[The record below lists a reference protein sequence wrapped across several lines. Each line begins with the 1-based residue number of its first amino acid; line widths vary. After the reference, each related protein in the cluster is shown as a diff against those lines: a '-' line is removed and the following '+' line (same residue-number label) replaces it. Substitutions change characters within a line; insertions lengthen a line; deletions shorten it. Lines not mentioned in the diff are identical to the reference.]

1 MLSSVEAV
9 AATMYILDEVAEAE
23 SYLAIY
29 KWGPTFETLNKEPLE
44 AYRTARTEGKVL
56 SAEREFFPHLFQ

>member
-1 MLSSVEAV
+1 
-9 AATMYILDEVAEAE
+9 MYILDEVEEAE

-56 SAEREFFPHLFQ
+56 SAEREFFPHLFE